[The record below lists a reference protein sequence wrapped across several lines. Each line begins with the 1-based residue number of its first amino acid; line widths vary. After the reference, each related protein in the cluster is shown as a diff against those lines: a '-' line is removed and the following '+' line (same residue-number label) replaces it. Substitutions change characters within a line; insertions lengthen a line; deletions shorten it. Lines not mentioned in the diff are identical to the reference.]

1 VASNLWTDLEAL
13 RRLARSQRVA
23 RFVQGSG
30 TVSHRGVPPSGP
42 FPPFP
47 KLPELEIH
55 ATDLT
60 ARLATG
66 DFCDFFF
73 LSESE
78 LALVMADVSGK
89 GVPAAVLRGVTRS
102 VLRNLASTEA
112 SPGETLSRLNR
123 ILCEADLG
131 SMFLTLFLAQYRVS
145 TGLLRYANAGHPVP
159 FRIGRNGVVELFGE
173 VTGPILGILDSRVY
187 AEREEWL
194 AVGDKLVLFTDGV
207 TEARDPGGDFFA
219 PSHLGA
225 CLQEQA
231 TSPPDILCER
241 LGRSVRAFQQGCH
254 QDDATVLV
262 LQRNL

>member
-1 VASNLWTDLEAL
+1 MASNLWTDLEAL

-23 RFVQGSG
+23 RDAPAGGSA
-30 TVSHRGVPPSGP
+30 SRRGVPQES
-42 FPPFP
+42 FPTFP

-55 ATDLT
+55 AMDVT

-102 VLRNLASTEA
+102 VLRNLATTEA

-123 ILCEADLG
+123 ILCEASLG
-131 SMFLTLFLAQYRVS
+131 AMFLTLFLGQYRIS

-159 FRIGRNGVVELFGE
+159 FRIGRHGGVEPFGE

-187 AEREEWL
+187 ADREGWL

-207 TEARDPGGDFFA
+207 TEARDPEGNFFA
-219 PSHLGA
+219 PAHLAA
-225 CLQEQA
+225 CLEEHSTA
-231 TSPPDILCER
+231 PPGVLCER
-241 LGRSVRAFQQGCH
+241 LGRRVRDFQQDRS
-254 QDDATVLV
+254 QDDATVLA

>member
-13 RRLARSQRVA
+13 RRLAHSQRVT
-23 RFVQGSG
+23 RLESG
-30 TVSHRGVPPSGP
+30 TAAASRRGIPPGP

-47 KLPELEIH
+47 QLRELEIH
-55 ATDLT
+55 ALDLT

-102 VLRNLASTEA
+102 VLRNLASTDA
-112 SPGETLSRLNR
+112 SPGETLTRLNR
-123 ILCEADLG
+123 ILCEANLG
-131 SMFLTLFLAQYRVS
+131 SMFLTLFLGQYRIT

-159 FRIGRNGVVELFGE
+159 FRIGKNGGVELFGE

-187 AEREEWL
+187 ADREEWL

-207 TEARDPGGDFFA
+207 TEARDPKGDFFA
-219 PSHLGA
+219 PSRLAA
-225 CLQEQA
+225 CLEEHA
-231 TSPPDILCER
+231 SSPIDVLCQG
-241 LGRSVRAFQQGCH
+241 LCRSVRAFQH
-254 QDDATVLV
+254 DHPQDDATVLA

>member
-1 VASNLWTDLEAL
+1 MASNLWTDLEAL
-13 RRLARSQRVA
+13 RRLARSERVA
-23 RFVQGSG
+23 RFAPGSAAA
-30 TVSHRGVPPSGP
+30 SRQGVPPGP

-47 KLPELEIH
+47 ILPELEIH
-55 ATDLT
+55 ALDLT
-60 ARLATG
+60 ARLANG

-73 LSESE
+73 LSDSE

-123 ILCEADLG
+123 ILCEANLG
-131 SMFLTLFLAQYRVS
+131 SMFLTLFLGQYRIP

-159 FRIGRNGVVELFGE
+159 FRIGRNGGVEPFGE
-173 VTGPILGILDSRVY
+173 VTGPILGILDSRDY
-187 AEREEWL
+187 ADREGWL

-207 TEARDPGGDFFA
+207 TEARDPEGNFFA
-219 PSHLGA
+219 PSPLAA
-225 CLQEQA
+225 CLEGEA
-231 TSPPDILCER
+231 SSTPSALCEN
-241 LGRSVRAFQQGCH
+241 LGRSVRSFQRGLW

>member
-1 VASNLWTDLEAL
+1 M
-13 RRLARSQRVA
+13 
-23 RFVQGSG
+23 
-30 TVSHRGVPPSGP
+30 
-42 FPPFP
+42 
-47 KLPELEIH
+47 
-55 ATDLT
+55 DLT

-102 VLRNLASTEA
+102 VLRNLASKDA

-123 ILCEADLG
+123 ILCEANLG
-131 SMFLTLFLAQYRVS
+131 SMFLTLFLGQYRSS

-159 FRIGRNGVVELFGE
+159 FRIGRNGSVEPFGE
-173 VTGPILGILDSRVY
+173 VTGPILGILDSRAY
-187 AEREEWL
+187 ADREGWL

-207 TEARDPGGDFFA
+207 TEARDPEGNFFA
-219 PSHLGA
+219 PSRLAA
-225 CLQEQA
+225 CLEGETA
-231 TSPPDILCER
+231 SAPGALCES
-241 LGRSVRAFQQGCH
+241 LGRSVRAFQQGPG

>member
-23 RFVQGSG
+23 RFVPGGG
-30 TVSHRGVPPSGP
+30 TAALRGIPPGP

-47 KLPELEIH
+47 TLPELEIH
-55 ATDLT
+55 AMDLT
-60 ARLATG
+60 SRLATG

-123 ILCEADLG
+123 ILCEANLG
-131 SMFLTLFLAQYRVS
+131 SMFLTLFLGQYGIS

-159 FRIGRNGVVELFGE
+159 FRIGRNGGVEPFGE

-187 AEREEWL
+187 ADREGWL

-207 TEARDPGGDFFA
+207 TEARDPAGSFFP
-219 PSHLGA
+219 PSHLAA
-225 CLQEQA
+225 CLEEQA
-231 TSPPDILCER
+231 TSPPGVLCEK
-241 LGRSVRAFQQGCH
+241 LGRSVLAFQQNLP

>member
-13 RRLARSQRVA
+13 RRLARSQRIA
-23 RFVQGSG
+23 RLMPGNGAVSRQG
-30 TVSHRGVPPSGP
+30 VPSGP

-47 KLPELEIH
+47 ILPELEIH
-55 ATDLT
+55 AMDLT

-78 LALVMADVSGK
+78 LALVTADVSGK
-89 GVPAAVLRGVTRS
+89 GVPAAVLCGVTRS

-123 ILCEADLG
+123 ILCEANLG
-131 SMFLTLFLAQYRVS
+131 SMFLTLFLGQYRIP
-145 TGLLRYANAGHPVP
+145 TGLLRYANAGHPIP
-159 FRIGRNGVVELFGE
+159 FRIGRNGGVEPFGE
-173 VTGPILGILDSRVY
+173 VTGPILGILDSRAY
-187 AEREEWL
+187 ADREGWL

-207 TEARDPGGDFFA
+207 TEARDPEGNFFA
-219 PSHLGA
+219 PSRLAA
-225 CLQEQA
+225 CLEGET
-231 TSPPDILCER
+231 TSTPGALCES
-241 LGRSVRAFQQGCH
+241 LGRRVRAFQQGPV

>member
-23 RFVQGSG
+23 RFVQGIG
-30 TVSHRGVPPSGP
+30 TTSSRGAPPSGP

-55 ATDLT
+55 AMDLT

-123 ILCEADLG
+123 ILCEANLG
-131 SMFLTLFLAQYRVS
+131 SMFLTLFLGQYRIS

-159 FRIGRNGVVELFGE
+159 FRIGKDGGVGPFGE

-187 AEREEWL
+187 ADREEWL
-194 AVGDKLVLFTDGV
+194 AVGDKLVLLTDGV
-207 TEARDPGGDFFA
+207 TEARDQGGNFFA
-219 PSHLGA
+219 PSRLQA
-225 CLQEQA
+225 CLEA
-231 TSPPDILCER
+231 AAASPPDVLCER
-241 LGRSVRAFQQGCH
+241 LGRSVRTFQQDLP

>member
-1 VASNLWTDLEAL
+1 MASNLWTDLEAL

-23 RFVQGSG
+23 RLVPGGGTAFHQGF
-30 TVSHRGVPPSGP
+30 PPSGP
-42 FPPFP
+42 FPSFP

-55 ATDLT
+55 AIDVTS
-60 ARLATG
+60 RLATG

-102 VLRNLASTEA
+102 VLRNLASTQA

-123 ILCEADLG
+123 ILCEANLG
-131 SMFLTLFLAQYRVS
+131 SMFLTLFLAQYRIS
-145 TGLLRYANAGHPVP
+145 TGLLRYANAGHPVSL
-159 FRIGRNGVVELFGE
+159 RIGRRGAVEPFGE

-187 AEREEWL
+187 ADRDEWL

-207 TEARDPGGDFFA
+207 TEAHAPGGDFFA
-219 PSHLGA
+219 PSHLAA
-225 CLQEQA
+225 CLEEHRA
-231 TSPPDILCER
+231 SPPDVLCES
-241 LGRSVRAFQQGCH
+241 LGRSVRTFQQSLP